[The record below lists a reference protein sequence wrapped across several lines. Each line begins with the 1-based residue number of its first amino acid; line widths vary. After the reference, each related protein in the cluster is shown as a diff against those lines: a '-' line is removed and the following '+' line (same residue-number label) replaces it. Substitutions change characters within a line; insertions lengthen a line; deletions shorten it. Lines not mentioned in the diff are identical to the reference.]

1 MLEHS
6 FTDLHLFRDLP
17 VQILV
22 QNLLQQTITLW
33 WECNNNRY
41 PELPGYPTHT
51 KQRNERLLDDF
62 TNELSQYASRPPK
75 KHSEIQT
82 VRQEISNEY
91 SKLTSLI
98 LELEESQLGFIQTS
112 GLTDAPLDFARM
124 ARHFDPQI
132 SSEDIYQAGR
142 NVMTMNL
149 LQLLLNLPV
158 QISPAIFAY
167 SMLYPYSDNYLDDPS
182 ISNQTKLTFGEHFK
196 RRLNGELIRPANQR
210 EQTIFDLIGMVEGQ
224 FERAQYPQVYQ
235 SLNAIQDAQQKSLK
249 LQHINTSP
257 YDTNIL
263 EIVFE
268 KGGTAV
274 LADGYLVAGSL
285 SPAEADFMF
294 TYGVFTQLMDDLEDV
309 QRDLND
315 GILTLFSHSARL
327 KTPLDG
333 LTNRTFA
340 MGQILLNRLD
350 CFNSTAQ
357 KPIREI
363 LQKSIHPLLIVSAA
377 GLGSYYSR
385 GYLSELENH
394 LPFHYSFLSK
404 QRKKI
409 IRQKTTLTR
418 LAEILVLRTKLD

>member
-1 MLEHS
+1 MLKNS
-6 FTDLHLFRDLP
+6 STDLHINQDLFVRLQ
-17 VQILV
+17 VQY
-22 QNLLQQTITLW
+22 LLQQTISLW
-33 WECNNNRY
+33 WECENNAY
-41 PELPGYPTHT
+41 PEMPSYTGHLQDTNE
-51 KQRNERLLDDF
+51 KQLGLF
-62 TNELSQYASRPPK
+62 TNELSQQARRLPK
-75 KHSEIQT
+75 TPSEIQK
-82 VRQEISNEY
+82 VHQQISNKY
-91 SKLTSLI
+91 SRLACSI
-98 LELEESQLGFIQTS
+98 LGFEKSQLDFIQSS
-112 GLTDAPLDFARM
+112 GLAEVLVDFAQM
-124 ARHFDPQI
+124 ARCFDPQI
-132 SSEDIYQAGR
+132 SGEDIYQAGR

-182 ISNQTKLTFGEHFK
+182 ISSQTKLTFGEHFK

-309 QRDLND
+309 QQDLKD
-315 GILTLFSHSARL
+315 GILTLFSQSARL
-327 KTPLDG
+327 KIPLDG